1 MGPVLTRGAAMA
13 RDKGKSRD
21 HRGTKRVYK
30 KGSNPLARHERYH
43 GDPVRPHP
51 REGSHGALDYL
62 ADRLDGA
69 RDLYLLAL
77 ALGVRGDGA
86 RLFGPMIREARIHFT
101 SVIEECRIAGLDTSA
116 IAALLGEKN
125 EELVDSIRPE
135 IWENLEQLIAQRG
148 RGRTG

>member
-1 MGPVLTRGAAMA
+1 MA

-21 HRGTKRVYK
+21 HRGTKQVYK
-30 KGSNPLARHERYH
+30 KGSKPSDLHERYH
-43 GDPVRPHP
+43 DDVVHPEPHAGP
-51 REGSHGALDYL
+51 AHGYL

-86 RLFGPMIREARIHFT
+86 SLFGRMIREARIHFT
-101 SVIEECRIAGLDTSA
+101 AVIEECRIAGLDTSA
-116 IAALLGEKN
+116 IAMMLGKRS

-135 IWENLEQLIAQRG
+135 IWEHFEQIIAKRARG
-148 RGRTG
+148 RAG

>member
-1 MGPVLTRGAAMA
+1 MA
-13 RDKGKSRD
+13 DDKGKSKD
-21 HRGTKRVYK
+21 HRGTKKFYK
-30 KGSNPLARHERYH
+30 KGSNPLDPREHYH
-43 GDPVRPHP
+43 GDAVHPHAHAEP
-51 REGSHGALDYL
+51 HGAREYL

-86 RLFGPMIREARIHFT
+86 TVFGRMIREARIHFT
-101 SVIEECRIAGLDTSA
+101 TVIEECRIAGLDTSS
-116 IAALLGEKN
+116 IAVMLGEKN

-135 IWENLEQLIAQRG
+135 IWRHLEQLIAQRV